1 MTLSKRLYEAQKA
14 KDAKTVEDWNRQL
27 AEEIK
32 QKEKGAE

>member
-1 MTLSKRLYEAQKA
+1 MTLSKRLYEAQVK
-14 KDAKTVEDWNRQL
+14 KDEKTVKDWNRQL